1 MSMRQQKRSNACLD
15 QQIRKIR
22 REIEE
27 LNMSTEIGWDS
38 IYYTRKKTAEVLGIS
53 LRTLERWNTRGNI
66 KRTFIGG
73 RIFYS
78 KREVLRV
85 AQLYLQGIGRV
96 TDYAVGYLACTEVVD
111 EQSLCIKQ

>member
-1 MSMRQQKRSNACLD
+1 MNMRQQKRSNAYLD
-15 QQIRKIR
+15 QQIRKLR

-27 LNMSTEIGWDS
+27 LNMSTEISWDT
-38 IYYTRKKTAEVLGIS
+38 IYYTRKRTAEVLGIS

-85 AQLYLQGIGRV
+85 AQLYIQGIGCV

-111 EQSLCIKQ
+111 DHSLCIKQ

>member
-1 MSMRQQKRSNACLD
+1 MNMRQKKRSDAYLD

-27 LNMSTEIGWDS
+27 LNMSTEIGWDT
-38 IYYTRKKTAEVLGIS
+38 IYYTKKRTAQVLGVS
-53 LRTLERWNTRGNI
+53 LRTLERWNRRGNI

-85 AQLYLQGIGRV
+85 AQLYLHGIGRV
-96 TDYAVGYLACTEVVD
+96 SDYAVGYLACTEVVD
-111 EQSLCIKQ
+111 ENSLPIQQ